1 MGNRKNNHAQ
11 EILNKISYLLPIAI
25 FALSLWVLDRGLQPL
40 QLNEIQVSFT
50 DIELWSVLFASAF
63 TLLSYIALLG
73 YDFLAMRYIGQSV
86 SYKDILRSSFTS
98 TSISYSIGFNPLTG
112 GSLRYRSYS
121 AYGLTLLQIG
131 KTITFCSITFWLGV
145 CFVGGSL
152 LSFYPIDLPESLVF
166 YEIMLK
172 VLGVCLLSFLIGY
185 LVLCLQHRTF
195 SLKGYEIRFPDV
207 RTALLQILISSLDSI
222 FAGSAL
228 YFLLAHSGEISFPYF
243 MAMFLAAQTIAYI
256 TTIPGGLGAFEALM
270 LLALAPH
277 LALETVIVALV
288 MFRIVYYLTPFLA
301 GLIVLSYSEFNARK
315 EILINLHKKT
325 YLTVAAFTPQVF
337 AVLIFFAGILL
348 LFSEALPPQM
358 EGMRIIEKIVPLS
371 LIESSSLFS
380 SMLGVFLLILANGLW
395 KRVDG
400 AYLLSVAILF
410 LGSIFSIL
418 KGLNYIESGIL
429 FAIFLLLLPQRKHF
443 YRKSSLL
450 NQSFSRDNIIAIA
463 VVVLSFIWL
472 GIFAHEHVE
481 YSQELLW
488 QFGTNMHVSRFLR
501 SVVGISAV
509 LAIFG
514 IMRLLGG
521 SSKDLRLPDE
531 GEMAKTK
538 EIIRTS
544 TDTNSNL
551 VLLEDKYVLFDE
563 PKNTF
568 LMYGISGKSWVCMG
582 DPIGI
587 SKNIKEMIW
596 DFHEMANLHQGW
608 TVFYEVSEK
617 YIPYYLDIGL
627 TLIKIGEEARV
638 QLSEFSLEG
647 SAGKDFRYSVKR
659 MEKDG
664 YHFEIMEP
672 GEIPAHIEELK
683 SISDAWLETKNTK
696 EKSFS
701 MGSFKTEYLANF
713 PLAVIKKGDKV
724 AAFAN
729 IWVTANKEE
738 MAIDLMRYDPA
749 ISNTTMEYLFTKL
762 MLWGKENGFRYFSLG
777 MSPLS
782 GLENRTL
789 APLWN
794 KIGSTIFTHGE
805 YFYNFKGLRAYKEK
819 FNPIW
824 EPRYIALPKGIKQM
838 FVLKDIA
845 LLISG
850 GTKEIFTK

>member
-1 MGNRKNNHAQ
+1 MQKV
-11 EILNKISYLLPIAI
+11 SYLLPIVL
-25 FALSLWVLDRGLQPL
+25 FALSLWVLDRQLQPL
-40 QLNEIQVSFT
+40 QLDHILMNFT
-50 DIELWSVLFASAF
+50 DIGPLSMIFASVF
-63 TLLSYIALLG
+63 TFLSYIALIS
-73 YDFLAMRYIGQSV
+73 YDLLAMRYIGQYISF
-86 SYKDILRSSFTS
+86 KDILRSSFTS

-131 KTITFCSITFWLGV
+131 KVITFCSITFWLGI

-152 LSFYPIDLPESLVF
+152 LTFYPIEMPASFSF
-166 YEIMLK
+166 YEIFFK
-172 VLGVCLLSFLIGY
+172 VLGVCLLLFLIVY
-185 LVLCLQHRTF
+185 LVLCMQHRTF
-195 SLKGYEIRFPDV
+195 IIKGDEVRFPDL
-207 RTALLQILISSLDSI
+207 RTALAQILVSSLDSV

-228 YFLLAHSGEISFPYF
+228 YFLLSNSGDISFPYF
-243 MAMFLAAQTIAYI
+243 MAMFLVAQTLAYI
-256 TTIPGGLGAFEALM
+256 STIPGGLGVFETIM
-270 LLALAPH
+270 LLALVSH
-277 LALETVIVALV
+277 LTPEAVIVALV
-288 MFRIVYYLTPFLA
+288 MFRIVYYLTPFLV

-315 EILINLHKKT
+315 EILIHLHKKT
-325 YLTVAAFTPQVF
+325 YLTVSAFTPQLS
-337 AVLIFFAGILL
+337 AVLIFFAGALL
-348 LFSEALPPQM
+348 LFSEALPPQ
-358 EGMRIIEKIVPLS
+358 IESMLIVETLVPLC
-371 LIESSSLFS
+371 LIESSSLLS
-380 SMLGVFLLILANGLW
+380 SMIGVMLLILANGLW

-400 AYLLSVAILF
+400 AYMLSVIILF

-418 KGLNYIESGIL
+418 KGLNYMESGIL
-429 FAIFLLLLPQRKHF
+429 FTIFLLLLPQRKHF
-443 YRKSSLL
+443 YRKSSMLD
-450 NQSFSRDNIIAIA
+450 QSFSRDNIIAIA
-463 VVVLSFIWL
+463 FVVLSFIWL
-472 GIFAHEHVE
+472 GLFSHEHMG
-481 YSQELLW
+481 YSEELLW
-488 QFGTNMHVSRFLR
+488 HFETNMYFPRFFR
-501 SVVGISAV
+501 SVVGISTV

-514 IMRLLGG
+514 IVRLLGG
-521 SSKDLRLPDE
+521 SSKDIELPNDQE
-531 GEMAKTK
+531 ISTVK
-538 EIIRTS
+538 EVIRTS
-544 TDTNSNL
+544 SDTNGNL
-551 VLLEDKYVLFDE
+551 ALLEDKYVLFDE
-563 PKNTF
+563 QKNSF
-568 LMYGISGKSWVCMG
+568 MMYGISGKSWICMG
-582 DPIGI
+582 DPIGNCR
-587 SKNIKEMIW
+587 NIKELIW

-664 YHFEIMEP
+664 FHFEIMQPED
-672 GEIPAHIEELK
+672 IPAHSQELK

-701 MGSFKTEYLANF
+701 MGNFNIGYLSNF
-713 PLAVIKKGDKV
+713 SLAIIKKGV
-724 AAFAN
+724 QIVAFAN
-729 IWVTANKEE
+729 IWMTANKEE
-738 MAIDLMRYDPA
+738 MAIDLMRYDPD
-749 ISNTTMEYLFTKL
+749 ISNSTMEYLFTKL

-824 EPRYIALPKGIKQM
+824 EPRYIAMPKGIKQM

>member
-1 MGNRKNNHAQ
+1 M
-11 EILNKISYLLPIAI
+11 LPIAI
-25 FALSLWVLDRGLQPL
+25 FTLALWVLGRELQPL
-40 QLNEIQVSFT
+40 QLDQISASFT
-50 DIELWSVLFASAF
+50 DIGPLSVVFASMF
-63 TLLSYIALLG
+63 TFLSYIALIS
-73 YDFLAMRYIGQSV
+73 YDFLAIRYIGQSI
-86 SYKDILRSSFTS
+86 SFKEILRSSFTS

-131 KTITFCSITFWLGV
+131 KVITFCSITFWLGI

-152 LSFYPIDLPESLVF
+152 LTFYPIELPASLSF
-166 YEIMLK
+166 YEIFFK
-172 VLGVCLLSFLIGY
+172 VLGACLLLFLVVY
-185 LVLCLQHRTF
+185 LLLCVQHRAF
-195 SLKGYEIRFPDV
+195 IIKSYEVRFPYL
-207 RTALLQILISSLDSI
+207 RTALLQILISSIDSV

-228 YFLLAHSGEISFPYF
+228 YFLLSHSGEISFPYF
-243 MAMFLAAQTIAYI
+243 MAMFLVAQTLAYI
-256 TTIPGGLGAFEALM
+256 TTIPGGLGVFEAIM

-277 LALETVIVALV
+277 LALEEVIVALV
-288 MFRIVYYLTPFLA
+288 MFRIVYYFTPFLV

-325 YLTVAAFTPQVF
+325 YLTVSAFTPQLS
-337 AVLIFFAGILL
+337 ATLIFFAGAVL
-348 LFSEALPPQM
+348 LFSEALPPQI
-358 EGMRIIEKIVPLS
+358 EGMRVVETLVPLS
-371 LIESSSLFS
+371 LIEYSSLLS
-380 SMLGVFLLILANGLW
+380 SMIGVMLLILANGLW

-400 AYLLSVAILF
+400 AYMLSMIVLL

-418 KGLNYIESGIL
+418 KGLNYIESAIL
-429 FAIFLLLLPQRKHF
+429 FSIFLLLLPQRKHF

-472 GIFAHEHVE
+472 GLFAHEHME
-481 YSQELLW
+481 YSEELLW
-488 QFGTNMHVSRFLR
+488 QFGTNMHVSRFFR
-501 SVVGISAV
+501 SIVGISIV
-509 LAIFG
+509 LAVFG
-514 IMRLLGG
+514 VMRLLGG
-521 SSKDLRLPDE
+521 SSKDLKLPNNHE
-531 GEMAKTK
+531 INTVK
-538 EIIRTS
+538 EIIRES
-544 TDTNSNL
+544 TDTNGNL
-551 VLLEDKYVLFDE
+551 ALLEDKYVLFDE
-563 PKNTF
+563 QKTSF
-568 LMYGISGKSWVCMG
+568 LAYGISGKSWVCMG
-582 DPIGI
+582 DPIGNC
-587 SKNIKEMIW
+587 KNIKEMIW

-664 YHFEIMEP
+664 FHFEVMQSED
-672 GEIPAHIEELK
+672 IPAHAQELK
-683 SISDAWLETKNTK
+683 RISDAWLEIKNTK

-701 MGSFKTEYLANF
+701 MGSFKKEYLANF
-713 PLAVIKKGDKV
+713 PLAIIKKGDQI

-729 IWVTANKEE
+729 IWVTADKEE
-738 MAIDLMRYDPA
+738 MAIDLMRYDPN
-749 ISNTTMEYLFTKL
+749 ISNSTMEYLFTKL
-762 MLWGKENGFRYFSLG
+762 MLWGKENGFKYFSLG

-794 KIGSTIFTHGE
+794 KIGSTIFTHGD

-824 EPRYIALPKGIKQM
+824 EPRYIALPKGIRQM

-850 GTKEIFTK
+850 GTKELFAK

>member
-1 MGNRKNNHAQ
+1 MIQKKKLLYQ
-11 EILNKISYLLPIAI
+11 EILKKISYLVPIAI
-25 FALSLWVLDRGLQPL
+25 FALSLWLLNRQLRSL
-40 QLNEIQVSFT
+40 QLHEVLKSFT
-50 DIELWSVLFASAF
+50 SIEPSSVVLASAF
-63 TLLSYIALLG
+63 TFLSYIALIS

-86 SYKDILRSSFTS
+86 SYKKILQSSFTS
-98 TSISYSIGFNPLTG
+98 TSISYTIGFNPFTG
-112 GSLRYRSYS
+112 SSLRYRLYS
-121 AYGLTLLQIG
+121 AYGLTLLQIS
-131 KTITFCSITFWLGV
+131 KIITFCSTTFWLGV
-145 CFVGGSL
+145 CFVGGFL
-152 LSFYPIDLPESLVF
+152 LTFYPIDLPSSLSF
-166 YEIMLK
+166 YEIFLK
-172 VLGVCLLSFLIGY
+172 TLGVCLLLFLMIY
-185 LVLCLQHRTF
+185 LVLCLQQKTLRIKGDEIQFPAIRTV
-195 SLKGYEIRFPDV
+195 LI
-207 RTALLQILISSLDSI
+207 QILLSSFDSI

-228 YFLLAHSGEISFPYF
+228 YFLLSQSGEVSFPYVI
-243 MAMFLAAQTIAYI
+243 AMFLVAQTIAYI
-256 TTIPGGLGAFEALM
+256 TTIPGGLGVFEAIM
-270 LLALAPH
+270 LFALAPH
-277 LALETVIVALV
+277 LALGDIVVALV
-288 MFRIVYYLTPFLA
+288 MFRIVYYLTPFLV
-301 GLIVLSYSEFNARK
+301 GLIILSYSEFNARR
-315 EILINLHKKT
+315 EILVNLQKKT
-325 YLTVAAFTPQVF
+325 YLTFSAFTPQIF
-337 AVLIFFAGILL
+337 AVLTFFAGVVL
-348 LFSEALPPQM
+348 LFSEALPAQM
-358 EGMRIIEKIVPLS
+358 EGMRVISKIVPLS
-371 LIESSSLFS
+371 LIESSSLLS
-380 SMLGVFLLILANGLW
+380 SMIGALLLILANGLW
-395 KRVDG
+395 KRIDG
-400 AYLLSVAILF
+400 AYLLSVVILF

-418 KGLNYIESGIL
+418 KGLNYVESGIL

-463 VVVLSFIWL
+463 VVVLSFVWL
-472 GIFAHEHVE
+472 GLFAHEHVE
-481 YSQELLW
+481 YSEELLW

-501 SVVGISAV
+501 SVVGISIV

-514 IMRLLGG
+514 VMRLLGG
-521 SSKDLRLPDE
+521 SSKDLKFPDKE
-531 GEMAKTK
+531 EMATVK
-538 EIIRTS
+538 EIVKTS
-544 TDTNSNL
+544 TDTNGNL

-563 PKNTF
+563 TKNTF
-568 LMYGISGKSWVCMG
+568 IMYGISGKSWICMG
-582 DPIGI
+582 DPIGN
-587 SKNIKEMIW
+587 SKNVKELIW

-627 TLIKIGEEARV
+627 ALIKIGEEAKV
-638 QLSEFSLEG
+638 KLSEFSLEG
-647 SAGKDFRYSVKR
+647 SAGKDFRYSIKR

-664 YHFEIMEP
+664 FHFEIMQAED
-672 GEIPAHIEELK
+672 IPNHIQELK
-683 SISDAWLETKNTK
+683 SISDAWLEIKNTK

-701 MGSFKTEYLANF
+701 MGSFDIEYLTNF
-713 PLAVIKKGDKV
+713 TLAIIYKDDQI

-729 IWVTANKEE
+729 VWMADNKEE
-738 MAIDLMRYDPA
+738 MAIDLMRYDPN

-762 MLWGKENGFRYFSLG
+762 MLWGKENEFQYFSLG

>member
-1 MGNRKNNHAQ
+1 M
-11 EILNKISYLLPIAI
+11 LPIAI
-25 FALSLWVLDRGLQPL
+25 FALALWVLDRELQPL
-40 QLNEIQVSFT
+40 QLDQIPASFT
-50 DIELWSVLFASAF
+50 DIGSLSVVLASMF
-63 TLLSYIALLG
+63 TFLSYIALIS
-73 YDFLAMRYIGQSV
+73 YDFLAMRYIGQSI
-86 SYKDILRSSFTS
+86 SFKEILRSSFTS

-131 KTITFCSITFWLGV
+131 KVITFCSITFWLGI

-152 LSFYPIDLPESLVF
+152 LTFYPIELPASLSF
-166 YEIMLK
+166 YEIFFK
-172 VLGVCLLSFLIGY
+172 VLGACLLLFLIVY
-185 LVLCLQHRTF
+185 LLLCVQHRAF
-195 SLKGYEIRFPDV
+195 IIKSYEVRFPYL
-207 RTALLQILISSLDSI
+207 RTALLQILISSIDSV

-228 YFLLAHSGEISFPYF
+228 YFLLSHSGEISFPYF
-243 MAMFLAAQTIAYI
+243 MAMFLVAQTLAYI
-256 TTIPGGLGAFEALM
+256 TTISGGLGVFEAIM

-277 LALETVIVALV
+277 LALEEVIVALV
-288 MFRIVYYLTPFLA
+288 MFRIVYYFTPFLV
-301 GLIVLSYSEFNARK
+301 GLIVLSYSEFNTRK

-325 YLTVAAFTPQVF
+325 YLTVSAFTPQLS
-337 AVLIFFAGILL
+337 ATLIFFAGAVL
-348 LFSEALPPQM
+348 LFSEALPPQI
-358 EGMRIIEKIVPLS
+358 EGMRVVETLVPLS
-371 LIESSSLFS
+371 LIEYSSLLS
-380 SMLGVFLLILANGLW
+380 SIIGVMLLILANGLW

-400 AYLLSVAILF
+400 AYMLSMIVLL

-418 KGLNYIESGIL
+418 KGLNYIESAIL
-429 FAIFLLLLPQRKHF
+429 FSIFLLLLPQRKHF

-472 GIFAHEHVE
+472 GLFAHEPME
-481 YSQELLW
+481 YSEELLW
-488 QFGTNMHVSRFLR
+488 QFGTNMYVSRFFR
-501 SVVGISAV
+501 SIVGISIILAV
-509 LAIFG
+509 FG
-514 IMRLLGG
+514 VMRLLSG
-521 SSKDLRLPDE
+521 SSKDLKLPNNHE
-531 GEMAKTK
+531 INTVK
-538 EIIRTS
+538 EIIRES
-544 TDTNSNL
+544 TDTNGNL
-551 VLLEDKYVLFDE
+551 ALLEDKYVLFDE
-563 PKNTF
+563 QKTSF
-568 LMYGISGKSWVCMG
+568 LAYGISGKSWVCMG
-582 DPIGI
+582 DPIGNC
-587 SKNIKEMIW
+587 KNIKEMIW
-596 DFHEMANLHQGW
+596 DFHEMTNLHQGW

-664 YHFEIMEP
+664 FHFEVMQSED
-672 GEIPAHIEELK
+672 IPAHAQELK
-683 SISDAWLETKNTK
+683 RISDAWLEIKNTK

-701 MGSFKTEYLANF
+701 MGSFKKEYLANF
-713 PLAVIKKGDKV
+713 PLAIIKKGDQI

-729 IWVTANKEE
+729 IWVTADKEE
-738 MAIDLMRYDPA
+738 MAIDLMRYDPN
-749 ISNTTMEYLFTKL
+749 ISNSTMEYLFTKL
-762 MLWGKENGFRYFSLG
+762 MLWGKEKGFNYFSLG

-794 KIGSTIFTHGE
+794 KIGSTIFTHGD

-824 EPRYIALPKGIKQM
+824 EPRYIALPKGIRQM

-845 LLISG
+845 LLISS
-850 GTKEIFTK
+850 GTKELFAK